1 MGIKKNFQK
10 YKGFILNLL
19 VPALVFGFITG
30 AFTSTVVILYKL
42 CASYVI
48 DFSEVAY
55 SFLRSHLYLLPAVAV
70 ALLGVGWLL
79 AWIYKGSP
87 NLKGGGIPTSVGVL
101 RGLITFKWLR
111 NLIGVF
117 FLSLSSFLIGVPL
130 GNEGPS
136 VQMGTAIGRGS
147 VYMFAKKHRA
157 WDRYSMTGGACA
169 GFSVATGAPISG
181 ILFAIE
187 EAHQRISPTI
197 VIVASSSVMFAN
209 ITSKLLCPLVGVSER
224 LFEIPAI
231 PTLDITDYFIP
242 LIVGLVVGMFSVLFL
257 HYYRFLDFVLD
268 RVFSK
273 IPHFVKIFMV
283 LVLTVTFGLVSTSFV
298 STGHHLI
305 LDLFVNNTSVWL
317 LLGILAVRMTLTLS
331 ANSTGVTGGT
341 FIPILAIGVLVSSI
355 IANCL
360 LALGV
365 DSSLY
370 TVILV
375 LGITACIA
383 GSMKMP
389 LTAIIFSV
397 EALSCYDNLLP
408 VIITAFIAYLVT
420 ELFGAKSISDA
431 TIEMR
436 EEYEEKGKA
445 VTTVDTFVT
454 VQRGAFAI
462 GKQIRDIFWPR
473 NLFVLSLQHISSE
486 TEVDEHG
493 GKEIREGDILHIRY
507 STTENDTTKGE
518 LLAIV
523 GEQDINEE
531 CEQ

>member
-1 MGIKKNFQK
+1 M
-10 YKGFILNLL
+10 
-19 VPALVFGFITG
+19 
-30 AFTSTVVILYKL
+30 
-42 CASYVI
+42 
-48 DFSEVAY
+48 
-55 SFLRSHLYLLPAVAV
+55 
-70 ALLGVGWLL
+70 
-79 AWIYKGSP
+79 
-87 NLKGGGIPTSVGVL
+87 
-101 RGLITFKWLR
+101 
-111 NLIGVF
+111 
-117 FLSLSSFLIGVPL
+117 
-130 GNEGPS
+130 
-136 VQMGTAIGRGS
+136 
-147 VYMFAKKHRA
+147 
-157 WDRYSMTGGACA
+157 
-169 GFSVATGAPISG
+169 
-181 ILFAIE
+181 
-187 EAHQRISPTI
+187 
-197 VIVASSSVMFAN
+197 
-209 ITSKLLCPLVGVSER
+209 GVSER

-283 LVLTVTFGLVSTSFV
+283 LVLTVTFGLVSTSFI

-507 STTENDTTKGE
+507 STTENDVTKGE